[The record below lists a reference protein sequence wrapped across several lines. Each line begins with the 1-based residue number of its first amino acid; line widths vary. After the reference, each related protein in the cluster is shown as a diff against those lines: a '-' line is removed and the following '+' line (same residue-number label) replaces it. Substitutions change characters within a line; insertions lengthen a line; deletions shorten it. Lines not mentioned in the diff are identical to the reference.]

1 MTCAPPIRRTGR
13 SGFSLIELLIVLV
26 IATLIML
33 LAVPRMASFTRYLTS
48 RSAASQV
55 VADLALARTT
65 AVREGR
71 SASLRILTAAQYQVT
86 IDADNA
92 GTVASVVKTVAIDGS
107 QRGVALATVGT
118 RVTFD
123 SRGMRRNNVQTIVV
137 GRTDGG
143 VDSINVTGVG
153 RVYRG
158 N

>member
-1 MTCAPPIRRTGR
+1 MTCAPPLRRTGR

-65 AVREGR
+65 AVREGQ
-71 SASLRILTAAQYQVT
+71 SASFRILTATQYQVT
-86 IDADNA
+86 VDADNN
-92 GTVASVVKTVAIDGS
+92 GTVSRVVKAVTIDGS
-107 QRGVALATVGT
+107 RRGVALGTPGT
-118 RVTFD
+118 RITFD
-123 SRGMRRNNVQTIVV
+123 SRGMRRNAVQTVV
-137 GRTDGG
+137 VTRTDGG
-143 VDSINVTGVG
+143 VDNINVSMVG